1 MVDDSELSQLL
12 HLAYASR
19 LAEAASTLRLIKQ
32 VSQPA
37 SLKADEIGCEVPPLR
52 RGRTVR

>member
-37 SLKADEIGCEVPPLR
+37 SLKAEEIGCEVPPLR